1 MFLYR
6 KKGDAIKRKKWNQE
20 ILSIYMWVI
29 QDVYMVIKID
39 TTKEYGIDI
48 EKVVEGDFLGQ
59 S

>member
-6 KKGDAIKRKKWNQE
+6 QKGNAIKRKKWNQE
-20 ILSIYMWVI
+20 ILSLYMWVI

-39 TTKEYGIDI
+39 TTKKYGIDT